1 MVLLGLFSYV
11 IPNDKA
17 GPEWTAAQFEE
28 LQLLVCVCVCV
39 CMCVCVCV
47 CVHYIST
54 AGIILSLYPCS
65 TEDRGLYSM
74 SGKHSTTDT
83 TGVVH

>member
-28 LQLLVCVCVCV
+28 LQLLVLLVLTFLTIFYQLI
-39 CMCVCVCV
+39 
-47 CVHYIST
+47 HYYV
-54 AGIILSLYPCS
+54 LVRL
-65 TEDRGLYSM
+65 
-74 SGKHSTTDT
+74 
-83 TGVVH
+83 